1 MDDQPPEQKDGRCT
15 ANRRAWQAKQAVES
29 PQQYCWNNV
38 FTREEREACFL
49 FAHRGRGPDFFKAF
63 VVTHRSTFAVKL
75 STCAFLPTLAR
86 YFGLYLEQ
94 KKPLRHDELL
104 TNPDD
109 WTVWN
114 ANLFMAEYDT
124 VLSIVDMN
132 KKGVTPS
139 TQLMLRIFQELLPA
153 ESKGYR
159 FHALF
164 SSLLHDLETRKE
176 WQQCMTRRWG
186 LLYKCLSVR
195 GKDTDE
201 ETRNK
206 VVPCEPHSCQLIS

>member
-1 MDDQPPEQKDGRCT
+1 MCLCIFVYMCIGVNICMYTSMCLCVCVCLVVYGCGSMCVDACLDFIWLRYMCIFGTWFVQCFSFYRTLPELIKQNKTTMDDQPTEQKDGRCT

-132 KKGVTPS
+132 KKV
-139 TQLMLRIFQELLPA
+139 
-153 ESKGYR
+153 
-159 FHALF
+159 
-164 SSLLHDLETRKE
+164 
-176 WQQCMTRRWG
+176 
-186 LLYKCLSVR
+186 
-195 GKDTDE
+195 
-201 ETRNK
+201 
-206 VVPCEPHSCQLIS
+206 